1 MLKTIKQGKQK
12 LNKHVKHIYNK
23 QNKGKE
29 YQNIKRKRKET
40 RTYTSKQ
47 QSSLAWFWLFPPV
60 NLFTIKQKMINKLET
75 RRSRPEKAS
84 IIKLLTWGC
93 FVKNSLFDSLF
104 LANLMFSLR
113 IFFVSFAKILCM
125 AFYSL
130 KMKVWNGLQM
140 MWDSF
145 QNPNFNIEQCYEF
158 RFGPR
163 FGLSIGTEY
172 FDTGLFWHS
181 ISECFGITLF
191 YNIYIYIYKTYINY

>member
-1 MLKTIKQGKQK
+1 
-12 LNKHVKHIYNK
+12 
-23 QNKGKE
+23 
-29 YQNIKRKRKET
+29 
-40 RTYTSKQ
+40 
-47 QSSLAWFWLFPPV
+47 
-60 NLFTIKQKMINKLET
+60 MINKLET
-75 RRSRPEKAS
+75 RRSRLEKAS

-172 FDTGLFWHS
+172 FGSGLVPG
-181 ISECFGITLF
+181 ISVYCFGITFFLYF
-191 YNIYIYIYKTYINY
+191 FIIYNFIYIYFLIYYGSKSI

>member
-12 LNKHVKHIYNK
+12 LSKHVKHIYNK

-75 RRSRPEKAS
+75 RRSRLEKAS

-93 FVKNSLFDSLF
+93 LVKNSLFDSLF
-104 LANLMFSLR
+104 LANLMFFPLGFSLCLLQR
-113 IFFVSFAKILCM
+113 YYVWLFIAQKWGFGM
-125 AFYSL
+125 AHKWCEIRS
-130 KMKVWNGLQM
+130 KTQ
-140 MWDSF
+140 
-145 QNPNFNIEQCYEF
+145 
-158 RFGPR
+158 
-163 FGLSIGTEY
+163 
-172 FDTGLFWHS
+172 
-181 ISECFGITLF
+181 TL
-191 YNIYIYIYKTYINY
+191 I